1 MDFIN
6 EDAAESLER
15 FIGGIVSLAPEVLPN
30 SSTAG
35 LFESLKISR
44 DGRLL
49 TLDIGIPVAD
59 IPELFGDLT
68 SVAGTE
74 TSDRRSPGTPEIRVL
89 QAAIGE
95 PVPVLVNINH
105 VPEGQR
111 VDYQDAPPTS
121 GQHWPT
127 PAGCGFYTESLP
139 DERIVHNME
148 HGNVVV
154 SYNFTNPAQTTEL
167 RQALDNVGLF
177 EKWGVARP
185 YNRIPDGQVALSSWG
200 RVHTM
205 TGVNPGEIEL
215 FFEVFAGELGPE
227 RFTC

>member
-1 MDFIN
+1 MGVPRALTRISRRTVL
-6 EDAAESLER
+6 AAVPVLLGLAAAC
-15 FIGGIVSLAPEVLPN
+15 GGGGN
-30 SSTAG
+30 DGDSSTA
-35 LFESLKISR
+35 SVVPKR
-44 DGRLL
+44 ANLL
-49 TLDIGIPVAD
+49 GTV
-59 IPELFGDLT
+59 
-68 SVAGTE
+68 STE
-74 TSDRRSPGTPEIRVL
+74 TSGSRSPRTPEIRVL

-185 YNRIPDGQVALSSWG
+185 YDRIPDGQVALSSWG